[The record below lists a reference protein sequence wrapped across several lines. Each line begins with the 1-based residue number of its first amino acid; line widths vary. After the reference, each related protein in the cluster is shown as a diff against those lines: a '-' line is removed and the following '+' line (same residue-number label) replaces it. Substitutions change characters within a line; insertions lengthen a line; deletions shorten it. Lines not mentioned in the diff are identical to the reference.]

1 MLLYIYTQVLL
12 PNYENTSW
20 KLNIQDHKTS
30 REKTYVSVQQNLG
43 TVKDLGIKK
52 QSAYSLGKK

>member
-20 KLNIQDHKTS
+20 KLSIQDHKTS

-43 TVKDLGIKK
+43 AVKDLGIKK